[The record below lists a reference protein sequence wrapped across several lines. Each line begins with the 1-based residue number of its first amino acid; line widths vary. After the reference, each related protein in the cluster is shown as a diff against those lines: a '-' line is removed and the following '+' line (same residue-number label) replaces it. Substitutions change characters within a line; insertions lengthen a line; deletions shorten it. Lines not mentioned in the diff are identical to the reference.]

1 MRGRGVPRAAA
12 STPRGRDSA
21 LLPGMNATV
30 MAAGSA
36 SFWAWVPPPPAG
48 KTAAVWSRVVLQ
60 LDQLAPPAAG
70 QDEGLPR

>member
-1 MRGRGVPRAAA
+1 
-12 STPRGRDSA
+12 
-21 LLPGMNATV
+21 MNATV

-36 SFWAWVPPPPAG
+36 MLLAWVPPPPAG